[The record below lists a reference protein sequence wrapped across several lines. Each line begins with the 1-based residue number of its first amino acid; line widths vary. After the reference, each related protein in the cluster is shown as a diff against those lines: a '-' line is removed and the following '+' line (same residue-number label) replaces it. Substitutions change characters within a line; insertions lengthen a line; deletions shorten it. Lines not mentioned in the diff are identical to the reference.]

1 MNRIPIHR
9 SPSEGARTL
18 YLSGQVALDPQGN
31 LVGKGDLASQSE
43 QAYLNV
49 AAALEGVGASFQD
62 VAKVTVYVV
71 DWSPDKMSQLVSGAM
86 RAAEKLGFDPRR
98 TMTLIGVAS
107 LAMPEFL
114 IEVEA
119 VAVVD

>member
-1 MNRIPIHR
+1 
-9 SPSEGARTL
+9 
-18 YLSGQVALDPQGN
+18 
-31 LVGKGDLASQSE
+31 
-43 QAYLNV
+43 
-49 AAALEGVGASFQD
+49 
-62 VAKVTVYVV
+62 
-71 DWSPDKMSQLVSGAM
+71 M

-98 TMTLIGVAS
+98 AMTLIGVAS

>member
-1 MNRIPIHR
+1 
-9 SPSEGARTL
+9 
-18 YLSGQVALDPQGN
+18 
-31 LVGKGDLASQSE
+31 LASPSE

-49 AAALEGVGASFQD
+49 ATALKGAGASFND

-71 DWSPDKMSQLVSGAM
+71 DWTPDKMEQLVSGAV

-98 TMTLIGVAS
+98 SVTLIGVAS

-119 VAVVD
+119 IAVVD